1 MKTRVEKLKNHAKSV
16 SYLLSYRKYGQILP
30 LFSDRFLSSKLTA
43 RLGLVLHV
51 FSKLLVVFIIFFT
64 SFIILKQQAK
74 TKRSVGC
81 KTCPQSTAIYLTV
94 EDDYRISLQIQPPLL
109 APCPQK
115 TDLATE
121 REHHLTT
128 GKHAERTKLDFRYPI
143 CRSAMCQSSCLIC
156 ARSCQQKFPFCC

>member
-43 RLGLVLHV
+43 RLSLVLHV

-74 TKRSVGC
+74 TKRSFGC
-81 KTCPQSTAIYLTV
+81 MTFPPSTAIYVTV
-94 EDDYRISLQIQPPLL
+94 KDDYIELACKYSHLSSPLAYTKRFLYSMVSSSLFSIGRQEAIV
-109 APCPQK
+109 K
-115 TDLATE
+115 E
-121 REHHLTT
+121 
-128 GKHAERTKLDFRYPI
+128 
-143 CRSAMCQSSCLIC
+143 
-156 ARSCQQKFPFCC
+156 